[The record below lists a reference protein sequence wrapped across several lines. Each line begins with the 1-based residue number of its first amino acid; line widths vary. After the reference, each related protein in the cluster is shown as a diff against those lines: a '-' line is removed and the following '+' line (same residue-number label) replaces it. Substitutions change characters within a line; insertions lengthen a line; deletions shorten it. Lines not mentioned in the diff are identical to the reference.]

1 MFMRHDLYVIQL
13 NVSFRVLNNCKL
25 NDRCVPSV
33 NENTIKNNLEFLT
46 FISTAMIGDKIYKG
60 YWLCYF

>member
-1 MFMRHDLYVIQL
+1 MFMKHDLYVIQL

-33 NENTIKNNLEFLT
+33 NGNTMEKILDVLT
-46 FISTAMIGDKIYKG
+46 FISTAMIGEKFYK
-60 YWLCYF
+60 CD